1 MNQALVQW
9 ARRKYKLEV
18 ANKMGVELS
27 DDELERY
34 KRQIILP
41 EVGIKGQQKIKAAK
55 VLLVGAG
62 GLGSA
67 VGFYLAAAG
76 IGKIGIVDSDAI
88 DLSNLNRQVLHRNG
102 DIGLAKA
109 ESARF
114 ALKNLNQDIEVL
126 AYPIRLTLQ
135 NAEQIVM
142 DYDMIVDCSDNF
154 PARYLMNQICVLSG
168 KPFFYG
174 AVSGF
179 EGQMMTIIPGLTP
192 CYNCLFPNMPTQSDN
207 HIPVVG
213 VVTGVIGMIQATQ
226 VLKYIL
232 GHGDLLDGKLFLYNA
247 LKLDFLKVDIK
258 RSSLCS
264 VCSGVV
270 TTWCEPAP

>member
-1 MNQALVQW
+1 
-9 ARRKYKLEV
+9 LEV
-18 ANKMGVELS
+18 VNKMGVELS
-27 DDELERY
+27 EEELERY

-55 VLLVGAG
+55 VLLLGAG

-102 DIGLAKA
+102 DIGRAKA
-109 ESARF
+109 ESARL
-114 ALKNLNQDIEVL
+114 ALKNLNPDIEVL
-126 AYPIRLTLQ
+126 AYPMRLTQ
-135 NAEQIVM
+135 ENAEQTVT
-142 DYDMIVDCSDNF
+142 DYDMVVDCSDNF
-154 PARYLMNQICVLSG
+154 PARFLMNQVCVHFR

-192 CYNCLFPNMPTQSDN
+192 CYSCLAPNMPTQSDN

-232 GHGDLLDGKLFLYNA
+232 GHGDLLVGKLLLYNA
-247 LKLDFLKVDIK
+247 LELDFLKLDVK
-258 RSSLCS
+258 RSSLCP
-264 VCSGVV
+264 VCSGVD

>member
-1 MNQALVQW
+1 MMYELYRRLYVNQALVQW

-18 ANKMGVELS
+18 VNKMGVELS
-27 DDELERY
+27 EEEIERY

-55 VLLVGAG
+55 VLLLGAG

-76 IGKIGIVDSDAI
+76 IGKIGIVDSDVI

-102 DIGLAKA
+102 DIGRAKA
-109 ESARF
+109 ESARL

-126 AYPIRLTLQ
+126 AYPMRLTQ
-135 NAEQIVM
+135 ENAEQTVM
-142 DYDMIVDCSDNF
+142 DYDMVVDCSDNF
-154 PARYLMNQICVLSG
+154 PARFLMNQVC
-168 KPFFYG
+168 
-174 AVSGF
+174 
-179 EGQMMTIIPGLTP
+179 
-192 CYNCLFPNMPTQSDN
+192 
-207 HIPVVG
+207 G

-232 GHGDLLDGKLFLYNA
+232 GHGDLLVGKLLLYNA
-247 LKLDFLKVDIK
+247 LELDFLKLDVK
-258 RSSLCS
+258 RSSLCP
-264 VCSGVV
+264 VCSGVD
-270 TTWCEPAP
+270 TI

>member
-1 MNQALVQW
+1 M
-9 ARRKYKLEV
+9 V
-18 ANKMGVELS
+18 ATGLELS
-27 DDELERY
+27 EGELERY
-34 KRQIILP
+34 QRQIILP

-76 IGKIGIVDSDAI
+76 IGKIGIVDSDSI
-88 DLSNLNRQVLHRNG
+88 DLGNLNRQILHRNG
-102 DIGLAKA
+102 DIGRTKA
-109 ESARF
+109 ESARL
-114 ALKNLNQDIEVL
+114 ALKNLNPDIEVL
-126 AYPIRLTLQ
+126 AYPMRLTIQ
-135 NAEQIVM
+135 NAEQTIM

-154 PARYLMNQICVLSG
+154 PVRYLMNQICVHSG

-192 CYNCLFPNMPTQSDN
+192 CYNCLSPKRTTPIDKP
-207 HIPVVG
+207 IPVLG
-213 VVTGVIGMIQATQ
+213 VVTGATGMIQATQ

-232 GHGDLLDGKLFLYNA
+232 GHGDLLVGKLLLYNA
-247 LKLDFLKVDIK
+247 LKLDFHKVDIK
-258 RSSLCS
+258 RSSLCP

-270 TTWCEPAP
+270 STWCEPAP

>member
-1 MNQALVQW
+1 MV
-9 ARRKYKLEV
+9 KT
-18 ANKMGVELS
+18 GVELS
-27 DDELERY
+27 EEELERY
-34 KRQIILP
+34 QRQIILP

-88 DLSNLNRQVLHRNG
+88 DLGNLNRQVLHRNG
-102 DIGLAKA
+102 DIGRAKA
-109 ESARF
+109 ESARL
-114 ALKNLNQDIEVL
+114 ALKNLNPDIEVL
-126 AYPIRLTLQ
+126 AYPMRLTQQ
-135 NAEQIVM
+135 NAEQTVM
-142 DYDMIVDCSDNF
+142 DYDMVVDCSDNF
-154 PARYLMNQICVLSG
+154 PARFLMNQVCVHSG

-192 CYNCLFPNMPTQSDN
+192 CYNCLSPNMPIPPDKP
-207 HIPVVG
+207 IPVVG
-213 VVTGVIGMIQATQ
+213 VVPGVIGMIQATQ

-232 GHGDLLDGKLFLYNA
+232 GHGDLLVGKLVLYNA
-247 LKLDFLKVDIK
+247 LKLDLLNVDVK
-258 RSSLCS
+258 RSPLCP
-264 VCSGVV
+264 VCSGVD
-270 TTWCEPAP
+270 TSWCEPTP